1 MVLPRRQ
8 QVSAN
13 QASNA
18 ECFLKKSRSARL
30 NRRQQNH
37 HDDAPPP
44 RIIRSL
50 AVNLQT
56 QISQLPTEFR
66 THQLRHLLER
76 NVLVMA
82 RGGLGRRSEDW
93 LRKLIGFSKAARKM
107 NAAHRAACF
116 VFLPGRS

>member
-1 MVLPRRQ
+1 AARTRRPNV
-8 QVSAN
+8 VS
-13 QASNA
+13 QSDT
-18 ECFLKKSRSARL
+18 LRRSPELELRIR
-30 NRRQQNH
+30 N
-37 HDDAPPP
+37 DDPPLP

-82 RGGLGRRSEDW
+82 RGSLGRRSGDRF
-93 LRKLIGFSKAARKM
+93 RKLIGFSKAARKM
-107 NAAHRAACF
+107 NAAN
-116 VFLPGRS
+116 

>member
-13 QASNA
+13 QAGNA
-18 ECFLKKSRSARL
+18 ECFLKKSRSASL

-37 HDDAPPP
+37 HDDGPLP

-56 QISQLPTEFR
+56 QISQMPTEFR
-66 THQLRHLLER
+66 THQLRNLLER
-76 NVLVMA
+76 NVLIMA
-82 RGGLGRRSEDW
+82 RGSLRRRSEDRF
-93 LRKLIGFSKAARKM
+93 RKLIGFSKAARKM
-107 NAAHRAACF
+107 NAAN
-116 VFLPGRS
+116 